1 MPQTT
6 EDKIKDILVQSLCLD
21 TTEITPTSSL
31 REDLAA
37 DSLDVVEM
45 ALELEDAFSIAPFTD
60 AEGDAMKTVRD
71 VMKAVEKKIAEREK
85 AVK

>member
-21 TTEITPTSSL
+21 ATEITPASSL
-31 REDLAA
+31 REDLGA
-37 DSLDVVEM
+37 DSLDM
-45 ALELEDAFSIAPFTD
+45 AELSIMLEEAFDIAPFTD

-71 VMKAVEKKIAEREK
+71 VMKTVEKKIAEREK
-85 AVK
+85 AVV